1 MNLRPFTVARFGVWA
16 ALIIA
21 ALSLLLSHNAGM
33 AADLAAARALF
44 IFVVFSALA
53 FGAEAV
59 LLTAAR
65 STPQPTPQSTADE
78 AAAESTTGVED
89 AA

>member
-1 MNLRPFTVARFGVWA
+1 MARYGVYTALGVAV
-16 ALIIA
+16 
-21 ALSLLLSHNAGM
+21 LSLLLAHNAGM
-33 AADLAAARALF
+33 PMDVAAARSLF

-59 LLTAAR
+59 LLSAGRPA
-65 STPQPTPQSTADE
+65 PQPTPLMTADE
-78 AAAESTTGVED
+78 SAAESTPGVED